1 MRFCLEKVNEKIF
14 SENTAAALLVISF
27 MLLLTFTISFMCN
40 ISWSTENLGSLTGG
54 VVMCVISVANAI
66 LLYSTLKLQGK
77 GITNEKDAHRQQQFE
92 TTFFNLLEF
101 QRRLTEEIVVKYKYV
116 DDRGYDTMNEAK
128 GKEFFHFAKSE
139 LQLISMTLKSNIKE
153 KYDEE
158 QPMSEITELENE
170 KNAPYPIELE
180 KQRYEKMEGIREKLR
195 IKLCN
200 RVYDIDDKA
209 RQRCSFDS
217 KESYLLFSKIW
228 DNYYERY
235 ITNIFYI
242 LQYVSEGY
250 YLNEKEK
257 QKYINFIRLQM
268 SKDEL
273 YFVETHAQS
282 FPPFRD
288 LLEKTHLT
296 ELLPTNR
303 T

>member
-1 MRFCLEKVNEKIF
+1 
-14 SENTAAALLVISF
+14 
-27 MLLLTFTISFMCN
+27 MCN

-77 GITNEKDAHRQQQFE
+77 GITNEEKAHRQQQFE

-101 QRRLTEEIVVKYKYV
+101 QRRLTEEIVVKYEYI
-116 DDRGYDTMNEAK
+116 DENGNILNNEAK
-128 GKEFFHFAKSE
+128 GKEVFSFAKNE
-139 LQLISMTLKSNIKE
+139 LQLISIALASEIKE
-153 KYDEE
+153 KYDRNSL
-158 QPMSEITELENE
+158 SEILELENE
-170 KNAPYPIELE
+170 KNTLYPIELE
-180 KQRYEKMEGIREKLR
+180 DLRCEQIKELKKKLQIRF
-195 IKLCN
+195 CN
-200 RVYDIDDKA
+200 RVYDIDDEA
-209 RQRCSFDS
+209 RQRYSFDS

>member
-77 GITNEKDAHRQQQFE
+77 GITNEEKAHRQQQFE

-101 QRRLTEEIVVKYKYV
+101 QRRLTEEIVVKYEYI
-116 DDRGYDTMNEAK
+116 DENGNILNNEAK
-128 GKEFFHFAKSE
+128 GKEVFSFAKNE
-139 LQLISMTLKSNIKE
+139 LQLISIALASEIKE
-153 KYDEE
+153 KYDRNSL
-158 QPMSEITELENE
+158 SEILELENE
-170 KNAPYPIELE
+170 KNTLYPIELE
-180 KQRYEKMEGIREKLR
+180 DLRCEQIKELKKKLQIRF
-195 IKLCN
+195 CN
-200 RVYDIDDKA
+200 RVYDIDDEA
-209 RQRCSFDS
+209 RQRYSFDS